1 MTNRATLF
9 LQGVLLATVVI
20 VGALTMPAP
29 ASAQTC
35 TPTINA
41 CGCTISAP
49 GSYKLGLNIDSSQ
62 GLTANGACIEITAN
76 FVILDGGKKSITGPG
91 GTTPTGI
98 GVWVHHKNR
107 LDFIEFR
114 GSVVSG
120 WDVGL
125 LIEGREI
132 FADDISANTNGTAGV
147 ELRNAQDVELTSP
160 TATGNLDY
168 GIWVKHTFSS
178 NITHST
184 TTTNGNAGIYVGCSD
199 IGPISGV
206 CPGVGPSSG
215 NYIFTGSIAG
225 NTNYGVALDIGVKS
239 SIVTNQTLGGGTHN
253 SKDDLFD
260 ANSSCGSNK
269 WFAND
274 STATNNQV
282 GGCIK

>member
-20 VGALTMPAP
+20 VGALTMPAS

-132 FADDISANTNGTAGV
+132 FADDISANTKD
-147 ELRNAQDVELTSP
+147 R
-160 TATGNLDY
+160 
-168 GIWVKHTFSS
+168 
-178 NITHST
+178 
-184 TTTNGNAGIYVGCSD
+184 
-199 IGPISGV
+199 
-206 CPGVGPSSG
+206 
-215 NYIFTGSIAG
+215 
-225 NTNYGVALDIGVKS
+225 KS
-239 SIVTNQTLGGGTHN
+239 V
-253 SKDDLFD
+253 
-260 ANSSCGSNK
+260 
-269 WFAND
+269 
-274 STATNNQV
+274 V
-282 GGCIK
+282 